1 MARRGDHS
9 KDEIR
14 ALAIAAARELAQ
26 QEGIRGI
33 TARRV
38 ADKIGYVA
46 GTLYTVFA
54 DLDDLVLSLNADT
67 LDRLAHALADAGSGR
82 AEARPARLIE
92 AYFSFVEA
100 DLRLWTVVFEYTSPA
115 GRSLPDWYAK
125 RLDRLVWIVEHAL
138 MPLMEGLSGEER
150 RARIVAM
157 WASLHGISTLSS
169 TGKLQAVDPHAEP
182 RRLGGIIVSSVLAA
196 RPS

>member
-14 ALAIAAARELAQ
+14 ALAIRAARELAQ
-26 QEGIRGI
+26 EEGLRGI

-54 DLDDLVLSLNADT
+54 DLDDLVLNLNADT

-82 AEARPARLIE
+82 AETRPTRLIE
-92 AYFSFVEA
+92 AYFSFIEA

-115 GRSLPDWYAK
+115 GRSLPDWYTK
-125 RLDRLVWIVEHAL
+125 RLDRVVWIVEHAL
-138 MPLMEGLSGEER
+138 MPLMEQLSGDER
-150 RARIVAM
+150 RARIIAM
-157 WASLHGISTLSS
+157 WAALHGISTLSS
-169 TGKLQAVDPHAEP
+169 TGKLHAVDPRAEP
-182 RRLGGIIVSSVLAA
+182 RRLAEIVVSSVLTA
-196 RPS
+196 RAS